1 MGYAWLDWA
10 KQIQSIAQIGL
21 TYSKDVYDLER
32 FEQLRKLSIEIMAR
46 NTEAEMDKLPDLFAG
61 ESGYATPKVDIRAV
75 VLKDNQILLVQEKS
89 DGAWSLPGGWAD
101 IGLSPSEVAVKE
113 VREEAGIDVRFVKL
127 LAVLDT
133 KNHNHPPSPYHV
145 YKMFLHCEMMQ
156 VQVSE
161 GTLEFDSVETSR
173 VSFFDINSLPELSQE
188 RNTEDEIRMM
198 FELIQANSAE
208 VICD

>member
-1 MGYAWLDWA
+1 MGYEWLDWA

-32 FEQLRKLSIEIMAR
+32 FEQLRKLSMEIMAR
-46 NTEAEMDKLPDLFAG
+46 YTETELHKLPNLFAG

-75 VLKDNQILLVQEKS
+75 ILKDGQILLVQEKA

-101 IGLSPSEVAVKE
+101 IGLTPSEVVVKE
-113 VREEAGIDVRFVKL
+113 VREEAGVDVRFVKL

-133 KNHNHPPSPYHV
+133 KMHNHPPSPYHV
-145 YKMFLHCEMMQ
+145 YKMFLHCELLQ
-156 VQVSE
+156 DQE
-161 GTLEFDSVETSR
+161 IQEYESVETSGIR
-173 VSFFDINSLPELSQE
+173 FYDINNLPKLSLE
-188 RNTEDEIRMM
+188 RNTEAQVRMM
-198 FELIQANSAE
+198 VELIHNNQAQ